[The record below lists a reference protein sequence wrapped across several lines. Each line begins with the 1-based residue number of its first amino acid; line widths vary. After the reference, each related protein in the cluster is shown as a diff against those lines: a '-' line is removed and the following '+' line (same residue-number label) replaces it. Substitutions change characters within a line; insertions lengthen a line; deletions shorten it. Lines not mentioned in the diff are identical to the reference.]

1 MNRFRYIR
9 LLTNVLEW
17 QKKHHHQATLNNIS
31 SNTTNNVCNKHLE
44 VQVKCEAPLCNI
56 SQSNGTC
63 TDSPM
68 ARLQQSVRCRHHRHT
83 HHLLMLK
90 APLVCDRNGNNLLM
104 VESPSPFVSS
114 SQNNKIHKSNQGITN
129 AFPRPQIKVEKEEDT
144 TKDEEDMRSS
154 EDFAVQKPNSAPED
168 KLHVSIAPRMPALG
182 RTHVTNPHATG
193 GRRTSTK
200 LTRNVVPAAFIHQ
213 QMRNKRTRTPT
224 GDVTDVQCWAKNFQP
239 ENDNKNVKE

>member
-1 MNRFRYIR
+1 VNRFRYIR

-17 QKKHHHQATLNNIS
+17 QKKHQQQATLNN
-31 SNTTNNVCNKHLE
+31 TNNVCNKDLE

-63 TDSPM
+63 TDGAM
-68 ARLQQSVRCRHHRHT
+68 VRLQQSIRCRHHRHT

-104 VESPSPFVSS
+104 VESASPFVSS
-114 SQNNKIHKSNQGITN
+114 SLNNKIHKSNQGNTSV
-129 AFPRPQIKVEKEEDT
+129 FPRPQIKVEKDDDT
-144 TKDEEDMRSS
+144 TKDEEDLKV
-154 EDFAVQKPNSAPED
+154 EDFAIQKSNSAADD

-182 RTHVTNPHATG
+182 RTNVSNPHVTG

-200 LTRNVVPAAFIHQ
+200 LTRNVVPAAFTHQ

-224 GDVTDVQCWAKNFQP
+224 GDVRDVQCWASNFQP
-239 ENDNKNVKE
+239 ENDNKNTNKE